1 MAAPRSRQTHGL
13 LWRRKGN
20 SKMRLVSAVA
30 AATLAASMA
39 APAAEAGSSA
49 YLGLRGSLVQTD
61 DGDTTSGPL
70 DFSEKYTDLGYAAG
84 VYMGWVLDENFR
96 FELSAD
102 YRANDL
108 DSIHMVRNDFDP
120 DTNGGSYPVGG
131 HAEAGAFMGNIF
143 YDVHFLGDL
152 GFLPWVGAGV
162 GAAYI
167 DYNLTADI
175 YNPNTDITTVLAGK
189 DNVWAFAYQFMA
201 GITVP
206 LADSL
211 SGSIGYRYFRTQDF
225 TYTDRFGVDFQ
236 TNLTQQSIDV
246 GLQFH
251 L

>member
-1 MAAPRSRQTHGL
+1 
-13 LWRRKGN
+13 
-20 SKMRLVSAVA
+20 MRLVSAVA
-30 AATLAASMA
+30 AALIAASVSATGAFAGNA
-39 APAAEAGSSA
+39 A
-49 YLGLRGSLVQTD
+49 YIGLRGSVIETE
-61 DGDTTSGPL
+61 DGDTTSAPL
-70 DFSEKYTDLGYAAG
+70 DFGEKYTDIGYAAG
-84 VYMGWVLDENFR
+84 AYLGWVLDDNFR
-96 FELSAD
+96 FELAAD
-102 YRANDL
+102 FRSNDL

-120 DTNGGSYPVGG
+120 DTEGGSYKVGG
-131 HAEAGAFMGNIF
+131 HAQAGAFMGNLF
-143 YDVHFLGDL
+143 YDIHCFGDI

-162 GAAYI
+162 GGAYI
-167 DYNLTADI
+167 DYNLSANI

-189 DNVWAFAYQFMA
+189 DNTWAFAYQFMA

-225 TYTDRFGVDFQ
+225 TYTDLFGVDFQ